1 MSSNELE
8 RGPTLPA
15 AGEFKSEP
23 LRLRIAAVLRDAI
36 LDGDLRPGTP
46 LTETALAEQLAVSRA
61 PVREAIRILAKEGLI
76 DTKPY
81 RGSLVREVT
90 RRDVEEVYGLRRLHE
105 SFAVER
111 IVQRHATT
119 DLDRLVDV
127 CTRMR
132 GHAEQGDMR
141 AVSVEDDRFHRVL
154 IELTDHELLL
164 TIWIQLS
171 HRVRQIMSLRN
182 LQIEDPHRVVANHVA
197 IVDALRAKD
206 LEAALG
212 HVGRHVDEGSEL
224 VVEGWVDAS

>member
-1 MSSNELE
+1 MASNEVE
-8 RGPTLPA
+8 AGPTLPA
-15 AGEFKSEP
+15 AANFKSEP
-23 LRLRIAAVLRDAI
+23 LRLRVAAVLRDAI

-46 LTETALAEQLAVSRA
+46 LTETVLAGQLAVSRA
-61 PVREAIRILAKEGLI
+61 PVREAMRILAKEGLI
-76 DTKPY
+76 ETRPY
-81 RGSLVREVT
+81 RGSLVRTIT
-90 RRDVEEVYGLRRLHE
+90 RRDVEEVYGLRHLHE

-111 IVQRHATT
+111 IVRRHATA
-119 DLDRLVDV
+119 DLARLEEV

-154 IELTDHELLL
+154 IELADHELLL

-212 HVGRHVDEGSEL
+212 RVAKHVEEGSEL